1 MEEYKQYLSDHADD
15 AERAAAAQVLE
26 GLEALRLEAKVQQ
39 VATERADLYRRIFRR
54 RVFMAVIVLT
64 LGAAAAYIM
73 FRKKETPAPTSAP
86 VPSSEQPSEA
96 PTERPLLRPNTT
108 PPPLPP
114 ESASTDQPIAQLNPG
129 ERLADPRYPAPEPAL
144 IRGDAN
150 ENKALKTL
158 LNRLWYTHYPLTG
171 LKTGDVFSKADTY
184 FKKRDF
190 TAAYLELMQL
200 EGALTGNDTLGYLK
214 GYCLLEM
221 GEGKEAMHYFDPLQ
235 GRHAGWEPQ
244 LQWYRGLAMLLADEQ
259 ARALTL
265 FRELAGR
272 PKHPYQRQ
280 AEKAVGLLRK

>member
-26 GLEALRLEAKVQQ
+26 GLEALRLEAKVHQ

-54 RVFMAVIVLT
+54 RIFMAVIVLT
-64 LGAAAAYIM
+64 LGAAAAYIIFM
-73 FRKKETPAPTSAP
+73 KKETPAPSTPP
-86 VPSSEQPSEA
+86 VPS
-96 PTERPLLRPNTT
+96 TDKPLLRPNTT
-108 PPPLPP
+108 PTPLPP
-114 ESASTDQPIAQLNPG
+114 EATSTDKPIAQLDPG
-129 ERLADPRYPAPEPAL
+129 ERLADPRYSAPEPAL

-158 LNRLWYTHYPLTG
+158 LNRLWYTHYPLAG

-184 FKKRDF
+184 LKKRDF
-190 TAAYLELMQL
+190 TGAYLELMQL
-200 EGALTGNDTLGYLK
+200 EGTLTGNDTLGYLK

-259 ARALTL
+259 SKALTL

-280 AEKAVGLLRK
+280 AEKAVGLLGK